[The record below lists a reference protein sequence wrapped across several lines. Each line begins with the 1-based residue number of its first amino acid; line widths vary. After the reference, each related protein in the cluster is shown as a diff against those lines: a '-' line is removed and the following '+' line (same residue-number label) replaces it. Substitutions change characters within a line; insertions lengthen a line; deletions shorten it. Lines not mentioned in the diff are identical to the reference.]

1 MSPPL
6 SAIAL
11 DQMPASLED
20 PRLLIGALSAAVLL
34 FGARLYRLVLVTPG
48 VLLGL
53 HLTAGSALKTQII
66 AAICVGVLGGGAL
79 LLAER
84 IAVGLVGAVV
94 VAGLAR
100 AVLPTV
106 LGAGVA
112 WYIPAALGLVGL
124 LLVPRLLRAGIKLL
138 TPLLGAVGLA
148 WAVGRPEQLALIGGL
163 AIFGA
168 FFCSLP
174 FEGRIARRNR
184 PLKV

>member
-34 FGARLYRLVLVTPG
+34 FGARLYRLVLVTPGLLIG

-168 FFCSLP
+168 LFQLFA
-174 FEGRIARRNR
+174 FRREDR
-184 PLKV
+184 QEE